1 MALGWGVGGA
11 LRTGLLTLRIG
22 WCGPLDG
29 LGVGSAEIHSGGH
42 LVGHL
47 MPGSW
52 VSRDPL
58 WRPPGWPPDF
68 ASPSRQGEEK
78 KVVGVMP
85 QRQGS

>member
-29 LGVGSAEIHSGGH
+29 LGVGSAEIHSGGC

-47 MPGSW
+47 ILP
-52 VSRDPL
+52 VL
-58 WRPPGWPPDF
+58 PDKGKRRRWWGLCPRGRG
-68 ASPSRQGEEK
+68 PS
-78 KVVGVMP
+78 
-85 QRQGS
+85 